1 MIAERD
7 LSQRIPPCRPPSH
20 HRPAN
25 ISTIVSSWSRA
36 RSVRSAPQL
45 RKRCGQ
51 PARKSRR
58 SAARRRPRR
67 PPFASGVTAFG
78 GIDLGSPDNVGSG
91 FRSIAERL
99 GGIDALI
106 NIAGGF
112 RWEKIDGGS
121 VETWEALFNVNLRTA
136 FNATKAALP
145 YILKRAAEHGAGRIV
160 NIGAAAANHA
170 AMGMGAYAASKA
182 GVAKFTEALAAELK
196 DRRVTVNAIAPSI
209 IDTAANRA
217 AMPNADFS
225 RWVTPLE
232 ISRVIAVPALD
243 AGERSDRS
251 LDPCDRA
258 CLNLPRDQPAATWSV
273 AAGVPRLLVSLMFKR
288 NSLAES
294 AFRMAAAR

>member
-1 MIAERD
+1 MPIRIIGYD
-7 LSQRIPPCRPPSH
+7 RGTRSQLEDNPVPPSESSPPGEYLND
-20 HRPAN
+20 RIVVVTGAFGALGAAVAQAVGAAGAQVAAVGREEAAKAPA
-25 ISTIVSSWSRA
+25 
-36 RSVRSAPQL
+36 
-45 RKRCGQ
+45 
-51 PARKSRR
+51 
-58 SAARRRPRR
+58 
-67 PPFASGVTAFG
+67 FASGVTAFG

-121 VETWEALFNVNLRTA
+121 VETWEALFNVNLRTT

-160 NIGAAAANHA
+160 NVGAAAANHA

-182 GVAKFTEALAAELK
+182 GVEKFTEALAAELK

-225 RWVTPLE
+225 CWVTPLE
-232 ISRVIAVPALD
+232 ISRVIVFLLSTQASGVTGALIPVT
-243 AGERSDRS
+243 GR
-251 LDPCDRA
+251 
-258 CLNLPRDQPAATWSV
+258 V
-273 AAGVPRLLVSLMFKR
+273 
-288 NSLAES
+288 
-294 AFRMAAAR
+294 